1 MVFNRRRSNLCYGIR
16 KLAIGVV
23 SMVISVAFLTEIS
36 VAQAKENTSNYQEHL
51 VDKKASVADL
61 TKTREKSK
69 NQVESFRPLN
79 QQDMIKLAKGQL
91 TLPGG
96 QVDPSFYHEPVL
108 DVAGD
113 DDHDGKNGQE
123 LYVEKVNN
131 REFLG
136 YHTHPLLS
144 DSDGDGLLDADEIKN
159 HTDPLVWNICDR
171 DLAMMMELSYRDDNY
186 IQQVLD
192 SHHPLK
198 EKYNGRQE
206 YELMHTELAPFWKA
220 EKSFHESDGLDATF
234 FVTHSDLPYLKDNQ
248 VQVLAIRGTKGGA
261 DLDDDL
267 NLTLGMTPGQVD
279 SLNKILK
286 QLQNEG
292 ALTNTYLTGHS
303 LGGYLAMTALVEAR
317 DKGYTGIK
325 KAVTFN
331 APKIRGNL
339 FNKKMQRVAKEA
351 NLLTQRG
358 EAIHYA
364 VSNDN
369 VISAVGNFIG
379 AKSVGKSANGHSS
392 RTYFEDRIMQ
402 FGFKQG
408 RRKSS
413 MAGTGDQEANL
424 KKVLAGFSNPVVVTQ
439 ADAYP
444 AKIKNHIVTEVG
456 VIPDLTQ
463 CILNRNELPLAKV
476 EDKTSSMHLYQ
487 PYQIGKGQCGSLS
500 LTYQDGSK
508 KTYFVTIDVQK
519 AKPAGVITSQVDP
532 LVQKANPAGV
542 VTSKVDPIVQK
553 AKPAGVVTSKGEPL
567 VQKAKPEG
575 VVTSKVDPLVQKA
588 KPAGVVTSKVD
599 PLVQKAKPAG
609 VVTSKGDPLV
619 QKVNPAGV
627 VTSKGDPLVQKAK
640 PAGVITSQVDPLV
653 QKANPAGVVTSKG
666 EPLVQ
671 KAKPAGVVTS
681 KGEPLVQ
688 KAKPAGVITSK
699 GEPLVQ
705 KAKPEGVVTSKVDPL
720 VQKAKPAG
728 VITSQVDP
736 LVQKAKP
743 AGVVTSKGEPLLQKA
758 NPAGVVISKGEPLV
772 QETKPAGVVTS
783 KVDPLVQKAKPAGV
797 VTSKVDPLVQKAK
810 PAAVITSK
818 VDPLV
823 QKATPAGVVT
833 SKGDP
838 LVELTKADH
847 ATELS
852 HLTELLEKK
861 VPSIKQKQLSQQI
874 SSDVHINAKKLPQ
887 LGADC
892 RILVYLV
899 SFMSIFI
906 IGSSKYV
913 INKDKK

>member
-1 MVFNRRRSNLCYGIR
+1 
-16 KLAIGVV
+16 
-23 SMVISVAFLTEIS
+23 
-36 VAQAKENTSNYQEHL
+36 
-51 VDKKASVADL
+51 
-61 TKTREKSK
+61 
-69 NQVESFRPLN
+69 
-79 QQDMIKLAKGQL
+79 
-91 TLPGG
+91 
-96 QVDPSFYHEPVL
+96 
-108 DVAGD
+108 
-113 DDHDGKNGQE
+113 
-123 LYVEKVNN
+123 
-131 REFLG
+131 
-136 YHTHPLLS
+136 
-144 DSDGDGLLDADEIKN
+144 
-159 HTDPLVWNICDR
+159 
-171 DLAMMMELSYRDDNY
+171 
-186 IQQVLD
+186 
-192 SHHPLK
+192 
-198 EKYNGRQE
+198 
-206 YELMHTELAPFWKA
+206 
-220 EKSFHESDGLDATF
+220 
-234 FVTHSDLPYLKDNQ
+234 
-248 VQVLAIRGTKGGA
+248 
-261 DLDDDL
+261 
-267 NLTLGMTPGQVD
+267 
-279 SLNKILK
+279 
-286 QLQNEG
+286 
-292 ALTNTYLTGHS
+292 
-303 LGGYLAMTALVEAR
+303 MTALVEAR

-519 AKPAGVITSQVDP
+519 AK
-532 LVQKANPAGV
+532 L
-542 VTSKVDPIVQK
+542 
-553 AKPAGVVTSKGEPL
+553 
-567 VQKAKPEG
+567 
-575 VVTSKVDPLVQKA
+575 
-588 KPAGVVTSKVD
+588 AGVVTSKVD
-599 PLVQKAKPAG
+599 PLVQETNPAG
-609 VVTSKGDPLV
+609 VVTSKVDPLV

-627 VTSKGDPLVQKAK
+627 VTSKG
-640 PAGVITSQVDPLV
+640 
-653 QKANPAGVVTSKG
+653 
-666 EPLVQ
+666 
-671 KAKPAGVVTS
+671 
-681 KGEPLVQ
+681 
-688 KAKPAGVITSK
+688 
-699 GEPLVQ
+699 
-705 KAKPEGVVTSKVDPL
+705 
-720 VQKAKPAG
+720 
-728 VITSQVDP
+728 
-736 LVQKAKP
+736 
-743 AGVVTSKGEPLLQKA
+743 
-758 NPAGVVISKGEPLV
+758 
-772 QETKPAGVVTS
+772 
-783 KVDPLVQKAKPAGV
+783 
-797 VTSKVDPLVQKAK
+797 DPLVQKAK

>member
-113 DDHDGKNGQE
+113 DDHDGLKNGQE

-500 LTYQDGSK
+500 LTYKDGSK

-519 AKPAGVITSQVDP
+519 AKPAGVITSKVDP
-532 LVQKANPAGV
+532 LVQKVNPAGV

-553 AKPAGVVTSKGEPL
+553 AKPE
-567 VQKAKPEG
+567 
-575 VVTSKVDPLVQKA
+575 
-588 KPAGVVTSKVD
+588 
-599 PLVQKAKPAG
+599 
-609 VVTSKGDPLV
+609 
-619 QKVNPAGV
+619 
-627 VTSKGDPLVQKAK
+627 
-640 PAGVITSQVDPLV
+640 
-653 QKANPAGVVTSKG
+653 GVVTSKG

-688 KAKPAGVITSK
+688 KAKQEGVVTSKGEPLVQEVKPTGVVTSKGDPLVQKANPAGIITSKVDPLVQEAKPAAVVTSKVDSLVQKAKPAGVITSK
-699 GEPLVQ
+699 VDPLVQKVNPAGVVTSKVDPIVQ
-705 KAKPEGVVTSKVDPL
+705 KAKPEGVVTSK
-720 VQKAKPAG
+720 G
-728 VITSQVDP
+728 EP

-743 AGVVTSKGEPLLQKA
+743 AGVVTSKGEPLVQKA
-758 NPAGVVISKGEPLV
+758 KQEGVVTSKGEPLVQEVKPTGVVTSKGDPLVQKAKPAGIITSKVDPLVQEAKPAGVVTSKDDPLV

-861 VPSIKQKQLSQQI
+861 YHLSSRNNLVNRYHQMYILMLKNCLNWEQI
-874 SSDVHINAKKLPQ
+874 VE
-887 LGADC
+887 
-892 RILVYLV
+892 
-899 SFMSIFI
+899 F
-906 IGSSKYV
+906 
-913 INKDKK
+913 

>member
-113 DDHDGKNGQE
+113 DDHDGLKNGQE

-144 DSDGDGLLDADEIKN
+144 DSDGDGDGLLDADEIKN

-220 EKSFHESDGLDATF
+220 EKSFHESNGLDATF

-519 AKPAGVITSQVDP
+519 AKLAGVVTSKGEPLMQETKPAGVVTSKVDPLVQKVKPAGVVTSKGEPLMQETKPAGVVTSKVDPLVQEAKPAAVVTSKVDSLVQKAKPAGVITSKVDP
-532 LVQKANPAGV
+532 LVQKVNPAGV

-553 AKPAGVVTSKGEPL
+553 AKPE
-567 VQKAKPEG
+567 
-575 VVTSKVDPLVQKA
+575 
-588 KPAGVVTSKVD
+588 
-599 PLVQKAKPAG
+599 
-609 VVTSKGDPLV
+609 
-619 QKVNPAGV
+619 
-627 VTSKGDPLVQKAK
+627 
-640 PAGVITSQVDPLV
+640 
-653 QKANPAGVVTSKG
+653 GVVTSKG

-688 KAKPAGVITSK
+688 KAKPEGVVTSK

-705 KAKPEGVVTSKVDPL
+705 EVKPTGVVTSKGDPL

-728 VITSQVDP
+728 IITSKVDPLVQEAKPAGVVTSKDDP

-743 AGVVTSKGEPLLQKA
+743 AGVVISKGEPLLQKA

-772 QETKPAGVVTS
+772 QET
-783 KVDPLVQKAKPAGV
+783 KPAGV

>member
-16 KLAIGVV
+16 KLAIGLV

-36 VAQAKENTSNYQEHL
+36 VSQAKENTSNYQEHL

-61 TKTREKSK
+61 TKTRKKSK

-79 QQDMIKLAKGQL
+79 QQDMIKLAEGQL

-113 DDHDGKNGQE
+113 DDHDGLKNGQE

-424 KKVLAGFSNPVVVTQ
+424 KKVLAGFSNPVVATQ

-519 AKPAGVITSQVDP
+519 AKPAGVVTSKGEP
-532 LVQKANPAGV
+532 LMQETKPAGV
-542 VTSKVDPIVQK
+542 VTSKVDPLVQK
-553 AKPAGVVTSKGEPL
+553 VKPAGVVTSKGDPL

-575 VVTSKVDPLVQKA
+575 VVTSKVDPLVQEA
-588 KPAGVVTSKVD
+588 KPAAVVTSKVD
-599 PLVQKAKPAG
+599 SLVQKAKPAG
-609 VVTSKGDPLV
+609 VITSKGDPLV

-627 VTSKGDPLVQKAK
+627 VTSKVDPIVQKAK
-640 PAGVITSQVDPLV
+640 PE
-653 QKANPAGVVTSKG
+653 GVVTSKG

-681 KGEPLVQ
+681 KGDPLVQ
-688 KAKPAGVITSK
+688 EAKPA
-699 GEPLVQ
+699 
-705 KAKPEGVVTSKVDPL
+705 GVVTSKVDPL
-720 VQKAKPAG
+720 VRK
-728 VITSQVDP
+728 V
-736 LVQKAKP
+736 KP

-772 QETKPAGVVTS
+772 QETNPAGVVTSKDDPIVQKAKPEGVVTSKGEPLMQETNPAGVVTS
-783 KVDPLVQKAKPAGV
+783 KVDSLVQEAKPVGV
-797 VTSKVDPLVQKAK
+797 VTSKVDPLLQKAK
-810 PAAVITSK
+810 
-818 VDPLV
+818 
-823 QKATPAGVVT
+823 PAGVVT

-892 RILVYLV
+892 RILVCLV

>member
-1 MVFNRRRSNLCYGIR
+1 MVFNRRQSNPCYGIR

-23 SMVISVAFLTEIS
+23 SMVISVAFLTGIS

-51 VDKKASVADL
+51 VDKKVSAADL
-61 TKTREKSK
+61 TKTSEKLK
-69 NQVESFRPLN
+69 NQVEPFRPLN

-96 QVDPSFYHEPVL
+96 RVDPSFYHKSVL
-108 DVAGD
+108 EVAGD
-113 DDHDGKNGQE
+113 DDHDGLKNGQE

-159 HTDPLVWNICDR
+159 HTNPLVWNICDR

-186 IQQVLD
+186 IKQVLD

-220 EKSFHESDGLDATF
+220 EKSFHESDGFDATF

-286 QLQNEG
+286 QLQDEG

-379 AKSVGKSANGHSS
+379 AKSVGNSANGHGS

-402 FGFKQG
+402 FGFKQS

-424 KKVLAGFSNPVVVTQ
+424 KKVLSGFSNPVVVTQ

-444 AKIKNHIVTEVG
+444 AKIQNHIVTEVG
-456 VIPDLTQ
+456 VIPDLEK
-463 CILNRNELPLAKV
+463 CILNRTELPLAKV

-487 PYQIGKGQCGSLS
+487 PYQVGKGQCGSLS

-508 KTYFVTIDVQK
+508 KTYFVTIDVQEV
-519 AKPAGVITSQVDP
+519 KPT
-532 LVQKANPAGV
+532 
-542 VTSKVDPIVQK
+542 
-553 AKPAGVVTSKGEPL
+553 
-567 VQKAKPEG
+567 
-575 VVTSKVDPLVQKA
+575 
-588 KPAGVVTSKVD
+588 
-599 PLVQKAKPAG
+599 
-609 VVTSKGDPLV
+609 
-619 QKVNPAGV
+619 GV

-640 PAGVITSQVDPLV
+640 PAGIITSKVDPLVQEAKPAGVVTSKDDPLV
-653 QKANPAGVVTSKG
+653 QKANPAGVV
-666 EPLVQ
+666 
-671 KAKPAGVVTS
+671 
-681 KGEPLVQ
+681 
-688 KAKPAGVITSK
+688 I
-699 GEPLVQ
+699 
-705 KAKPEGVVTSKVDPL
+705 
-720 VQKAKPAG
+720 
-728 VITSQVDP
+728 
-736 LVQKAKP
+736 
-743 AGVVTSKGEPLLQKA
+743 SKGEPLLQKA

-772 QETKPAGVVTS
+772 QETNPAGVVTS

-861 VPSIKQKQLSQQI
+861 YHLSSRNNLVNRYHQMYILMLKNCLNWEQI
-874 SSDVHINAKKLPQ
+874 VE
-887 LGADC
+887 
-892 RILVYLV
+892 
-899 SFMSIFI
+899 F
-906 IGSSKYV
+906 
-913 INKDKK
+913 

>member
-113 DDHDGKNGQE
+113 DDHDGLKNGQE

-500 LTYQDGSK
+500 LTYKDGSK

-519 AKPAGVITSQVDP
+519 AKPAGVITSKVDP
-532 LVQKANPAGV
+532 LVQKVNPAGV

-553 AKPAGVVTSKGEPL
+553 AKPE
-567 VQKAKPEG
+567 
-575 VVTSKVDPLVQKA
+575 
-588 KPAGVVTSKVD
+588 
-599 PLVQKAKPAG
+599 
-609 VVTSKGDPLV
+609 
-619 QKVNPAGV
+619 
-627 VTSKGDPLVQKAK
+627 
-640 PAGVITSQVDPLV
+640 
-653 QKANPAGVVTSKG
+653 GVVTSKG

-688 KAKPAGVITSK
+688 KAKQEGVVTSKGEPLVQEVKPTGVVTSKGDPLVQKANPAGIITSKVDPLVQEAKPAAVVTSKVDSLVQKAKPAGVITSK
-699 GEPLVQ
+699 VDPLVQKVNPAGVVTSKVDPIVQ
-705 KAKPEGVVTSKVDPL
+705 KAKPEGVVTSKGEPLVQEVKPTGVVTSKGDPL

-728 VITSQVDP
+728 IITSKVDP
-736 LVQKAKP
+736 LVQEAKP
-743 AGVVTSKGEPLLQKA
+743 AGVVTSKDD
-758 NPAGVVISKGEPLV
+758 PLV
-772 QETKPAGVVTS
+772 QET
-783 KVDPLVQKAKPAGV
+783 KPAGV

-861 VPSIKQKQLSQQI
+861 YHLSSRNNLVNRYHQMYILMLKNCLNWEQI
-874 SSDVHINAKKLPQ
+874 VE
-887 LGADC
+887 
-892 RILVYLV
+892 
-899 SFMSIFI
+899 F
-906 IGSSKYV
+906 
-913 INKDKK
+913 

>member
-1 MVFNRRRSNLCYGIR
+1 MVFNRRQSNPCYGIR

-23 SMVISVAFLTEIS
+23 SMVISVAFLTGIS

-51 VDKKASVADL
+51 VDKKVSAADL
-61 TKTREKSK
+61 TKTSEKLK
-69 NQVESFRPLN
+69 NQVEPFRPLN

-96 QVDPSFYHEPVL
+96 RVDPSFYHKSVL
-108 DVAGD
+108 EVAGD
-113 DDHDGKNGQE
+113 DDHDGLKNGQE

-159 HTDPLVWNICDR
+159 HTNPLVWNICDR

-186 IQQVLD
+186 IKQVLD

-220 EKSFHESDGLDATF
+220 EKSFHESDGFDATF

-286 QLQNEG
+286 QLQDEG

-379 AKSVGKSANGHSS
+379 AKSVGNSANGHGS

-402 FGFKQG
+402 FGFKQS

-424 KKVLAGFSNPVVVTQ
+424 KKVLSGFSNPVVVTQ

-444 AKIKNHIVTEVG
+444 AKIQNHIVTEVG
-456 VIPDLTQ
+456 VIPDLEK
-463 CILNRNELPLAKV
+463 CILNRTELPLAKV

-487 PYQIGKGQCGSLS
+487 PYQVGKGQCGSLS

-508 KTYFVTIDVQK
+508 KTYFVTIDVQEV
-519 AKPAGVITSQVDP
+519 KPT
-532 LVQKANPAGV
+532 
-542 VTSKVDPIVQK
+542 
-553 AKPAGVVTSKGEPL
+553 
-567 VQKAKPEG
+567 
-575 VVTSKVDPLVQKA
+575 
-588 KPAGVVTSKVD
+588 
-599 PLVQKAKPAG
+599 
-609 VVTSKGDPLV
+609 
-619 QKVNPAGV
+619 GV

-640 PAGVITSQVDPLV
+640 PAGIITSKVDPLV
-653 QKANPAGVVTSKG
+653 Q
-666 EPLVQ
+666 E
-671 KAKPAGVVTS
+671 AKPAGVVTS
-681 KGEPLVQ
+681 K
-688 KAKPAGVITSK
+688 
-699 GEPLVQ
+699 
-705 KAKPEGVVTSKVDPL
+705 D
-720 VQKAKPAG
+720 
-728 VITSQVDP
+728 DP

-743 AGVVTSKGEPLLQKA
+743 AGVVISKGEPLLQKA

-772 QETKPAGVVTS
+772 QETNPAGVVTSKVDPLVQKAKPAGVVTS

>member
-519 AKPAGVITSQVDP
+519 AKPAGV
-532 LVQKANPAGV
+532 
-542 VTSKVDPIVQK
+542 VTSKVDH
-553 AKPAGVVTSKGEPL
+553 L

-609 VVTSKGDPLV
+609 VVTSKV
-619 QKVNPAGV
+619 
-627 VTSKGDPLVQKAK
+627 
-640 PAGVITSQVDPLV
+640 
-653 QKANPAGVVTSKG
+653 

-681 KGEPLVQ
+681 KVDPLVQ
-688 KAKPAGVITSK
+688 EAKPA
-699 GEPLVQ
+699 
-705 KAKPEGVVTSKVDPL
+705 AVVTSKVDPL

-728 VITSQVDP
+728 VI
-736 LVQKAKP
+736 
-743 AGVVTSKGEPLLQKA
+743 
-758 NPAGVVISKGEPLV
+758 
-772 QETKPAGVVTS
+772 TS

-810 PAAVITSK
+810 PAGVITSKGEPLVQKAKPAGVVTSKVDPLVQKAKPAGVITSKVDPLVQKAKPAGVVTSKVDPLVQKVKPAGVITSKVDPLVQEAKPASVVTSKVDPLVQEVKPAAVITSK

-823 QKATPAGVVT
+823 QKSKPAGVITSKVDPLVQEAKPAAVITSKGEPLVQEAKPAGVVT
-833 SKGDP
+833 SKSDP

-852 HLTELLEKK
+852 HLVELLEKK
-861 VPSIKQKQLSQQI
+861 VPSIKQKQPGQQI
-874 SSDVHINAKKLPQ
+874 SSNVHINAKKLPQ

-892 RILVYLV
+892 RILVCLV

>member
-1 MVFNRRRSNLCYGIR
+1 MVFNRRQSNPCYGIR

-23 SMVISVAFLTEIS
+23 SMVISVAFLTGIS

-51 VDKKASVADL
+51 VDKKVSAADL
-61 TKTREKSK
+61 TKTSEKLK
-69 NQVESFRPLN
+69 NQVEPFRPLN

-96 QVDPSFYHEPVL
+96 RVDPSFYHKSVL
-108 DVAGD
+108 EVAGD
-113 DDHDGKNGQE
+113 DDHDGLKNGQE

-159 HTDPLVWNICDR
+159 HTNPLVWNICDR

-186 IQQVLD
+186 IKQVLD

-220 EKSFHESDGLDATF
+220 EKSFHESDGFDATF

-286 QLQNEG
+286 QLQDEG

-379 AKSVGKSANGHSS
+379 AKSVGNSANGHGS

-402 FGFKQG
+402 FGFKQS

-424 KKVLAGFSNPVVVTQ
+424 KKVLSGFSNPVVVTQ

-444 AKIKNHIVTEVG
+444 AKIQNHIVTEVG
-456 VIPDLTQ
+456 VIPDLEK
-463 CILNRNELPLAKV
+463 CILNRTELPLAKV

-487 PYQIGKGQCGSLS
+487 PYQVGKGQCGSLS

-508 KTYFVTIDVQK
+508 KTYFVTIDVQEV
-519 AKPAGVITSQVDP
+519 KPT
-532 LVQKANPAGV
+532 
-542 VTSKVDPIVQK
+542 
-553 AKPAGVVTSKGEPL
+553 
-567 VQKAKPEG
+567 
-575 VVTSKVDPLVQKA
+575 
-588 KPAGVVTSKVD
+588 
-599 PLVQKAKPAG
+599 
-609 VVTSKGDPLV
+609 
-619 QKVNPAGV
+619 GV

-640 PAGVITSQVDPLV
+640 PAGIITSKVDPLV
-653 QKANPAGVVTSKG
+653 Q
-666 EPLVQ
+666 E
-671 KAKPAGVVTS
+671 AKPAGVVTS
-681 KGEPLVQ
+681 K
-688 KAKPAGVITSK
+688 
-699 GEPLVQ
+699 
-705 KAKPEGVVTSKVDPL
+705 D
-720 VQKAKPAG
+720 
-728 VITSQVDP
+728 DP

-743 AGVVTSKGEPLLQKA
+743 AGVVISKGEPLLQKA

-772 QETKPAGVVTS
+772 QETN
-783 KVDPLVQKAKPAGV
+783 PAGV

>member
-1 MVFNRRRSNLCYGIR
+1 MVFNRRQSNPCYGIR

-23 SMVISVAFLTEIS
+23 SMVISVAFLTGIS

-51 VDKKASVADL
+51 VDKKVSAADL
-61 TKTREKSK
+61 TKTSEKLK
-69 NQVESFRPLN
+69 NQVEPFRPLN

-96 QVDPSFYHEPVL
+96 RVDPSFYHKSVL
-108 DVAGD
+108 EVAGD
-113 DDHDGKNGQE
+113 DDHDGLKNGQE

-159 HTDPLVWNICDR
+159 HTNPLVWNICDR

-186 IQQVLD
+186 IKQVLD

-220 EKSFHESDGLDATF
+220 EKSFHESDGFDATF

-286 QLQNEG
+286 QLQDEG

-379 AKSVGKSANGHSS
+379 AKSVGNSANGHGS

-402 FGFKQG
+402 FGFKQS

-424 KKVLAGFSNPVVVTQ
+424 KKVLSGFSNPVVVTQ

-444 AKIKNHIVTEVG
+444 AKIQNHIVTEVG
-456 VIPDLTQ
+456 VIPDLEK
-463 CILNRNELPLAKV
+463 CILNRTELPLAKV

-487 PYQIGKGQCGSLS
+487 PYQVGKGQCGSLS

-508 KTYFVTIDVQK
+508 KTYFVTIDVQEV
-519 AKPAGVITSQVDP
+519 KPTGVVTSKGDP
-532 LVQKANPAGV
+532 LAQKANPAGV
-542 VTSKVDPIVQK
+542 VTSK
-553 AKPAGVVTSKGEPL
+553 G
-567 VQKAKPEG
+567 
-575 VVTSKVDPLVQKA
+575 DPLAQET
-588 KPAGVVTSKVD
+588 KPV
-599 PLVQKAKPAG
+599 G

-619 QKVNPAGV
+619 QKSKPSGVVTSKVDPLAQKANPAGV
-627 VTSKGDPLVQKAK
+627 VTSKGDPLVQETK
-640 PAGVITSQVDPLV
+640 PVGVITSKGDSLVQETKPVGVITSKVDPLV

-671 KAKPAGVVTS
+671 KAKPAGV
-681 KGEPLVQ
+681 
-688 KAKPAGVITSK
+688 I
-699 GEPLVQ
+699 
-705 KAKPEGVVTSKVDPL
+705 
-720 VQKAKPAG
+720 
-728 VITSQVDP
+728 
-736 LVQKAKP
+736 
-743 AGVVTSKGEPLLQKA
+743 
-758 NPAGVVISKGEPLV
+758 
-772 QETKPAGVVTS
+772 
-783 KVDPLVQKAKPAGV
+783 
-797 VTSKVDPLVQKAK
+797 
-810 PAAVITSK
+810 
-818 VDPLV
+818 
-823 QKATPAGVVT
+823 T

-852 HLTELLEKK
+852 HLVELLEKK
-861 VPSIKQKQLSQQI
+861 VPSIKQKQPGQQI
-874 SSDVHINAKKLPQ
+874 SSNVHINAKKLPQ

-892 RILVYLV
+892 RILVCLV
-899 SFMSIFI
+899 SFLSIFI

>member
-1 MVFNRRRSNLCYGIR
+1 
-16 KLAIGVV
+16 
-23 SMVISVAFLTEIS
+23 
-36 VAQAKENTSNYQEHL
+36 
-51 VDKKASVADL
+51 
-61 TKTREKSK
+61 
-69 NQVESFRPLN
+69 
-79 QQDMIKLAKGQL
+79 
-91 TLPGG
+91 
-96 QVDPSFYHEPVL
+96 
-108 DVAGD
+108 
-113 DDHDGKNGQE
+113 
-123 LYVEKVNN
+123 
-131 REFLG
+131 
-136 YHTHPLLS
+136 
-144 DSDGDGLLDADEIKN
+144 
-159 HTDPLVWNICDR
+159 
-171 DLAMMMELSYRDDNY
+171 
-186 IQQVLD
+186 
-192 SHHPLK
+192 
-198 EKYNGRQE
+198 
-206 YELMHTELAPFWKA
+206 
-220 EKSFHESDGLDATF
+220 
-234 FVTHSDLPYLKDNQ
+234 
-248 VQVLAIRGTKGGA
+248 
-261 DLDDDL
+261 
-267 NLTLGMTPGQVD
+267 
-279 SLNKILK
+279 
-286 QLQNEG
+286 
-292 ALTNTYLTGHS
+292 
-303 LGGYLAMTALVEAR
+303 MTALVEAR

-500 LTYQDGSK
+500 LTYKDGSK

-519 AKPAGVITSQVDP
+519 AKPAGV
-532 LVQKANPAGV
+532 
-542 VTSKVDPIVQK
+542 
-553 AKPAGVVTSKGEPL
+553 
-567 VQKAKPEG
+567 
-575 VVTSKVDPLVQKA
+575 VTSKVDPLVQKA
-588 KPAGVVTSKVD
+588 
-599 PLVQKAKPAG
+599 
-609 VVTSKGDPLV
+609 
-619 QKVNPAGV
+619 NPA
-627 VTSKGDPLVQKAK
+627 
-640 PAGVITSQVDPLV
+640 
-653 QKANPAGVVTSKG
+653 
-666 EPLVQ
+666 
-671 KAKPAGVVTS
+671 
-681 KGEPLVQ
+681 
-688 KAKPAGVITSK
+688 
-699 GEPLVQ
+699 
-705 KAKPEGVVTSKVDPL
+705 GVVTSKVDPL

-743 AGVVTSKGEPLLQKA
+743 AGVVTSKVDPIVQKV
-758 NPAGVVISKGEPLV
+758 N
-772 QETKPAGVVTS
+772 PAGVVTS

-797 VTSKVDPLVQKAK
+797 VTSKFDPLVQEAKPAGVVTSKDDPLVQKAKPAGVVISKGEPLFQKANPAGVVTSKGEPLVQEVKPAGVVTSKGEPLVQETK

>member
-1 MVFNRRRSNLCYGIR
+1 MVFNRRQSNPCYGIR

-23 SMVISVAFLTEIS
+23 SMVISVAFLTGIS

-51 VDKKASVADL
+51 VDKKVSAADL
-61 TKTREKSK
+61 TKTSEKLK
-69 NQVESFRPLN
+69 NQVEPFRPLN

-96 QVDPSFYHEPVL
+96 RVDPSFYHKSVL
-108 DVAGD
+108 EVAGD
-113 DDHDGKNGQE
+113 DDHDGLKNGQE

-159 HTDPLVWNICDR
+159 HTNPLVWNICDR

-186 IQQVLD
+186 IKQVLD

-220 EKSFHESDGLDATF
+220 EKSFHESDGFDATF

-286 QLQNEG
+286 QLQDEG

-379 AKSVGKSANGHSS
+379 AKSVGNSANGHGS

-402 FGFKQG
+402 FGFKQS

-424 KKVLAGFSNPVVVTQ
+424 KKVLSGFSNPVVVTQ

-444 AKIKNHIVTEVG
+444 AKIQNHIVTEVG
-456 VIPDLTQ
+456 VIPDLEK
-463 CILNRNELPLAKV
+463 CILNRTELPLAKV

-487 PYQIGKGQCGSLS
+487 PYQVGKGQCGSLS

-508 KTYFVTIDVQK
+508 KTYFVTIDVQEV
-519 AKPAGVITSQVDP
+519 KPT
-532 LVQKANPAGV
+532 
-542 VTSKVDPIVQK
+542 
-553 AKPAGVVTSKGEPL
+553 
-567 VQKAKPEG
+567 
-575 VVTSKVDPLVQKA
+575 
-588 KPAGVVTSKVD
+588 
-599 PLVQKAKPAG
+599 
-609 VVTSKGDPLV
+609 
-619 QKVNPAGV
+619 GV

-640 PAGVITSQVDPLV
+640 PAGIITSKVDPLV
-653 QKANPAGVVTSKG
+653 Q
-666 EPLVQ
+666 E
-671 KAKPAGVVTS
+671 AKPAGVVTS
-681 KGEPLVQ
+681 K
-688 KAKPAGVITSK
+688 
-699 GEPLVQ
+699 
-705 KAKPEGVVTSKVDPL
+705 D
-720 VQKAKPAG
+720 
-728 VITSQVDP
+728 DP

-743 AGVVTSKGEPLLQKA
+743 AGVVISKGEPLLQKA

-772 QETKPAGVVTS
+772 QETNPAGVVTS

>member
-1 MVFNRRRSNLCYGIR
+1 
-16 KLAIGVV
+16 
-23 SMVISVAFLTEIS
+23 
-36 VAQAKENTSNYQEHL
+36 
-51 VDKKASVADL
+51 
-61 TKTREKSK
+61 
-69 NQVESFRPLN
+69 
-79 QQDMIKLAKGQL
+79 
-91 TLPGG
+91 
-96 QVDPSFYHEPVL
+96 
-108 DVAGD
+108 
-113 DDHDGKNGQE
+113 
-123 LYVEKVNN
+123 
-131 REFLG
+131 
-136 YHTHPLLS
+136 
-144 DSDGDGLLDADEIKN
+144 
-159 HTDPLVWNICDR
+159 
-171 DLAMMMELSYRDDNY
+171 
-186 IQQVLD
+186 
-192 SHHPLK
+192 
-198 EKYNGRQE
+198 
-206 YELMHTELAPFWKA
+206 
-220 EKSFHESDGLDATF
+220 
-234 FVTHSDLPYLKDNQ
+234 
-248 VQVLAIRGTKGGA
+248 
-261 DLDDDL
+261 
-267 NLTLGMTPGQVD
+267 LTLGMTPGQVD

-519 AKPAGVITSQVDP
+519 AKPAGV
-532 LVQKANPAGV
+532 
-542 VTSKVDPIVQK
+542 
-553 AKPAGVVTSKGEPL
+553 
-567 VQKAKPEG
+567 
-575 VVTSKVDPLVQKA
+575 
-588 KPAGVVTSKVD
+588 
-599 PLVQKAKPAG
+599 
-609 VVTSKGDPLV
+609 
-619 QKVNPAGV
+619 
-627 VTSKGDPLVQKAK
+627 
-640 PAGVITSQVDPLV
+640 
-653 QKANPAGVVTSKG
+653 
-666 EPLVQ
+666 
-671 KAKPAGVVTS
+671 VTS

-699 GEPLVQ
+699 G
-705 KAKPEGVVTSKVDPL
+705 
-720 VQKAKPAG
+720 
-728 VITSQVDP
+728 
-736 LVQKAKP
+736 
-743 AGVVTSKGEPLLQKA
+743 
-758 NPAGVVISKGEPLV
+758 
-772 QETKPAGVVTS
+772 
-783 KVDPLVQKAKPAGV
+783 
-797 VTSKVDPLVQKAK
+797 
-810 PAAVITSK
+810 
-818 VDPLV
+818 
-823 QKATPAGVVT
+823 
-833 SKGDP
+833 DP

-852 HLTELLEKK
+852 HLVELLEKK
-861 VPSIKQKQLSQQI
+861 VPSIKQKQPGQQI
-874 SSDVHINAKKLPQ
+874 SSNAHINAKKLPQ

-892 RILVYLV
+892 RILVCLV
-899 SFMSIFI
+899 SFLSIFI

>member
-1 MVFNRRRSNLCYGIR
+1 M
-16 KLAIGVV
+16 
-23 SMVISVAFLTEIS
+23 
-36 VAQAKENTSNYQEHL
+36 
-51 VDKKASVADL
+51 
-61 TKTREKSK
+61 
-69 NQVESFRPLN
+69 
-79 QQDMIKLAKGQL
+79 
-91 TLPGG
+91 
-96 QVDPSFYHEPVL
+96 
-108 DVAGD
+108 
-113 DDHDGKNGQE
+113 
-123 LYVEKVNN
+123 
-131 REFLG
+131 
-136 YHTHPLLS
+136 
-144 DSDGDGLLDADEIKN
+144 
-159 HTDPLVWNICDR
+159 
-171 DLAMMMELSYRDDNY
+171 
-186 IQQVLD
+186 
-192 SHHPLK
+192 
-198 EKYNGRQE
+198 
-206 YELMHTELAPFWKA
+206 
-220 EKSFHESDGLDATF
+220 
-234 FVTHSDLPYLKDNQ
+234 
-248 VQVLAIRGTKGGA
+248 
-261 DLDDDL
+261 
-267 NLTLGMTPGQVD
+267 
-279 SLNKILK
+279 NKILK

-379 AKSVGKSANGHSS
+379 TKSVGKSANGHSS

-456 VIPDLTQ
+456 VIPDLAQ

-519 AKPAGVITSQVDP
+519 AKLAGVVTSKGEPLMQETKPAGVVTSKVDP
-532 LVQKANPAGV
+532 LVQKAKPAGVITSKGDPLVQKVNPAGV

-553 AKPAGVVTSKGEPL
+553 AKPAAVITSKGDPLVQKAKPAGVVTSKGEPLVQKAKPEGVVTSKGEPLVQEVKPTGVVTSKGDPLVQKAKPAGIITSKVDPLVQEVNPAGVVTSKVDPIVQKAKPEGVVTSKGDPLVQKAKSAGVVTSKGEPL

-588 KPAGVVTSKVD
+588 KPAGV
-599 PLVQKAKPAG
+599 
-609 VVTSKGDPLV
+609 
-619 QKVNPAGV
+619 
-627 VTSKGDPLVQKAK
+627 
-640 PAGVITSQVDPLV
+640 
-653 QKANPAGVVTSKG
+653 
-666 EPLVQ
+666 
-671 KAKPAGVVTS
+671 
-681 KGEPLVQ
+681 
-688 KAKPAGVITSK
+688 
-699 GEPLVQ
+699 
-705 KAKPEGVVTSKVDPL
+705 
-720 VQKAKPAG
+720 
-728 VITSQVDP
+728 
-736 LVQKAKP
+736 
-743 AGVVTSKGEPLLQKA
+743 
-758 NPAGVVISKGEPLV
+758 
-772 QETKPAGVVTS
+772 
-783 KVDPLVQKAKPAGV
+783 
-797 VTSKVDPLVQKAK
+797 
-810 PAAVITSK
+810 ITSK

-823 QKATPAGVVT
+823 QKVNPAGVVT